1 MPALNRY
8 CWKLPKRIHSIQVW
22 IGKSWERRAC
32 ALRSRRWRV
41 LDFLNNAIVA
51 AIIKSAIV
59 IFALLTA
66 FAYMTLIERRV
77 VAKMQGRLGP
87 NRAGPF
93 GIFQPVADA
102 VKMAFKEQIIPT
114 QSRVAIY
121 LLAPVISVVVALCAF
136 AVVPIGNSWIGGK
149 SSIWD
154 PIIGDINVGILW
166 ILGVSSLAVY
176 GIVLGG
182 WASGNRYSL
191 LGSLRSA
198 AQMVSY
204 ETSLGLALSGTLM
217 WAGTLSMVGIVKAQL
232 LYGSTGQGIWF
243 IAAQPLGFVI
253 YMIAGVAEV
262 NRAPFDLPE
271 AEQELT
277 AGYLTEYSGLRWS
290 LYQMAEYINMI
301 TVSAIASTLF
311 FGGWSFFGLER
322 IPGVSILIFLVKVAF
337 FLFIFIWLRA
347 TLPRIRYDRLMRL
360 GWELLLPLA
369 VLNVVITAASV
380 ALGWYWWVNGLI
392 GLAIVIVML
401 VLVGRRTSDIQD
413 VQPAQ
418 GTGLPSSVRLAKFE
432 PIAAQAQLVA
442 PQAGQD
448 ATI

>member
-1 MPALNRY
+1 ML
-8 CWKLPKRIHSIQVW
+8 
-22 IGKSWERRAC
+22 E
-32 ALRSRRWRV
+32 
-41 LDFLNNAIVA
+41 FLNNEIVA
-51 AIIKSAIV
+51 DVVKSAAV

-102 VKMAFKEQIIPT
+102 IKMAFKEHIVPAQANK
-114 QSRVAIY
+114 AIY
-121 LLAPVISVVVALCAF
+121 LVAPIISVIVALSAF
-136 AVVPIGNSWIGGK
+136 AVVPIGNNWIDGK
-149 SSIWD
+149 HSIWD
-154 PIIGDINVGILW
+154 PLIADINVGLLW
-166 ILGVSSLAVY
+166 ILSISSLAVY

-217 WAGTLSMVGIVKAQL
+217 WAGTLSMVGIVQAQL
-232 LYGSTGQGIWF
+232 HQGIWF
-243 IAAQPLGFVI
+243 IAAQPLGFVVYI
-253 YMIAGVAEV
+253 IAGVAEV

-290 LYQMAEYINMI
+290 LYQMSEYINMI
-301 TVSAIASTLF
+301 TVSSVAATLF
-311 FGGWSFFGLER
+311 FGGWSLFGLELVSG
-322 IPGVSILIFLVKVAF
+322 ISILVFVVKVAV
-337 FLFIFIWLRA
+337 FLFLFIWLRA

-360 GWELLLPLA
+360 GWQLLLPLA
-369 VLNVVITAASV
+369 VLNVVITAIVV
-380 ALGWYWWVNGLI
+380 ALGWPWWINGLA
-392 GLAIVIVML
+392 GLVVVVA
-401 VLVGRRTSDIQD
+401 VLLFVRRRTREIQAGIST
-413 VQPAQ
+413 QEGTIPMPA
-418 GTGLPSSVRLAKFE
+418 TVRLARFE
-432 PIAAQAQLVA
+432 PVREELVA
-442 PQAGQD
+442 PKKEQD
-448 ATI
+448 VTA

>member
-1 MPALNRY
+1 M
-8 CWKLPKRIHSIQVW
+8 
-22 IGKSWERRAC
+22 
-32 ALRSRRWRV
+32 

-51 AIIKSAIV
+51 SVIKSAIV
-59 IFALLTA
+59 ILALLTA

-93 GIFQPVADA
+93 GLFQPVADA
-102 VKMAFKEQIIPT
+102 VKMAFKEQIVPT
-114 QSRVAIY
+114 QARVAIY
-121 LLAPVISVVVALCAF
+121 ILAPVISVVVALCAF
-136 AVVPIGNSWIGGK
+136 AVVPIGASWIDGK
-149 SSIWD
+149 PSVWD

-166 ILGVSSLAVY
+166 ILAISSLAVY

-217 WAGTLSMVGIVKAQL
+217 WAGTLSMVGIIHAQL
-232 LYGSTGQGIWF
+232 QQHIWF
-243 IAAQPLGFVI
+243 VFAQPLGFVI
-253 YMIAGVAEV
+253 YMIAAVAEV

-301 TVSAIASTLF
+301 TVSAVASTLF
-311 FGGWSFFGLER
+311 LGGWSFFGLER
-322 IPGVSILIFLVKVAF
+322 IPGLSILIFLVKVAF
-337 FLFIFIWLRA
+337 FLFLFIWLRA
-347 TLPRIRYDRLMRL
+347 TLPRIRYDLLMRL
-360 GWELLLPLA
+360 GWQLLLPMA
-369 VLNVVITAASV
+369 VLNVVITATVV
-380 ALGWYWWVNGLI
+380 ALGLPWWLNGLVS
-392 GLAIVIVML
+392 LAILAAVFL
-401 VLVGRRTSDIQD
+401 VVRIRTREIQTGITTQVGTIPM
-413 VQPAQ
+413 PA
-418 GTGLPSSVRLAKFE
+418 SVRLARFE
-432 PIAAQAQLVA
+432 PVA
-442 PQAGQD
+442 RRGEVHPRPLPVVAD
-448 ATI
+448 DKRE

>member
-1 MPALNRY
+1 
-8 CWKLPKRIHSIQVW
+8 
-22 IGKSWERRAC
+22 
-32 ALRSRRWRV
+32 V
-41 LDFLNNAIVA
+41 LDFLNNGIVA
-51 AIIKSAIV
+51 AVIKSAIV
-59 IFALLTA
+59 IVALLSA

-87 NRAGPF
+87 NRTGPN
-93 GIFQPVADA
+93 GLFQPIADA

-114 QSRVAIY
+114 QAKVVTY
-121 LLAPVISVVVALCAF
+121 LLAPIISVVVALCAF
-136 AVVPIGNSWIGGK
+136 AVVPIGIGWIAGK
-149 SSIWD
+149 PSVWD
-154 PIIGDINVGILW
+154 PVIGDINVGILW
-166 ILGVSSLAVY
+166 ILAISSLSVY

-182 WASGNRYSL
+182 WSSGNRYSL

-217 WAGTLSMVGIVKAQL
+217 LAGTLSMVGIVKAQL
-232 LYGSTGQGIWF
+232 PYGPTGQGIWF
-243 IAAQPLGFVI
+243 IVAQPLGFVI
-253 YMIAGVAEV
+253 YFIAGVAEV

-301 TVSAIASTLF
+301 TVSAVATTFF

-337 FLFIFIWLRA
+337 FLFLFIWLRA

-360 GWELLLPLA
+360 GWLLLLPLA
-369 VLNVVITAASV
+369 MLNVVITATVV
-380 ALGWYWWVNGLI
+380 AFGLPWWINGLA
-392 GLAIVIVML
+392 GLAILAAVLLL
-401 VLVGRRTSDIQD
+401 VRSRTREVQTGVTTQVGTIPM
-413 VQPAQ
+413 PA
-418 GTGLPSSVRLAKFE
+418 TVRLAKFE
-432 PIAAQAQLVA
+432 PVGKQVVSARQE
-442 PQAGQD
+442 QD
-448 ATI
+448 VIV

>member
-1 MPALNRY
+1 
-8 CWKLPKRIHSIQVW
+8 
-22 IGKSWERRAC
+22 
-32 ALRSRRWRV
+32 V

-51 AIIKSAIV
+51 AVIKSAIV

-87 NRAGPF
+87 NRVGPF

-114 QSRVAIY
+114 QSKVAIY
-121 LLAPVISVVVALCAF
+121 VLAPVISVVVALCAF
-136 AVVPIGNSWIGGK
+136 AVVPIGNSWIGDK
-149 SSIWD
+149 PSIWD

-322 IPGVSILIFLVKVAF
+322 IPGVSILIFL
-337 FLFIFIWLRA
+337 FIWLRA

-360 GWELLLPLA
+360 GWQLLLPLA
-369 VLNVVITAASV
+369 VLNVVITATVV
-380 ALGWYWWVNGLI
+380 ALGWPWWINGLA
-392 GLAIVIVML
+392 GLAIVAGVLLL
-401 VLVGRRTSDIQD
+401 VRSRTREIQSGISTREGTIPM
-413 VQPAQ
+413 PA
-418 GTGLPSSVRLAKFE
+418 SVRLARFE
-432 PIAAQAQLVA
+432 PVGDGQLIA
-442 PQAGQD
+442 PKKQD
-448 ATI
+448 IKV